1 VFPSITNSPEEYIP
15 GVRHFHPCNP
25 VFHHTP
31 TLPKCNYCQHSATRF
46 LNSLQAVFPI
56 ITNVIFSC
64 IFYVHQSSV
73 VTEMMKCLSN

>member
-15 GVRHFHPCNP
+15 GVHHFHPCNP

-31 TLPKCNYCQHSATRF
+31 TLPKCNYCQHSATHF

-56 ITNVIFSC
+56 ITNLRRYLFMYIPC
-64 IFYVHQSSV
+64 SSII
-73 VTEMMKCLSN
+73 CSN